1 MTATKDEIETYFETL
16 LSAAGDYQLT
26 PKEEKIVARD
36 KAEFIMDKLMRKKFR
51 RRVGDDVRKTIAEK
65 VAACLQS
72 GEPIHL
78 VIPFGSYKHFW
89 NSSHPEPDWAEVTH
103 FLWMT
108 EYVSPI
114 LAVHEAGVVLE
125 YVSEDLILPLMN
137 NYPESALET
146 YAAKFR
152 ELIEW
157 YRKYIPDNLQ
167 IDFWRVG
174 DKYDAQ
180 AIINKVEA
188 LLPERR
194 AVFAKLSA
202 EAQEQELHRSTR
214 SVLWQG
220 KDDLTNLSDEQKR
233 QRTVDSRLIELAY
246 YDIEA
251 SPEFL
256 GEYFWQGSRICICF
270 SFGLSPD
277 NDEFGDLTI
286 ATSLGSIVD
295 FWIGRGVLKQHD
307 GKFYGSIISKN
318 QYENSAANTTTVKV
332 DTKLKTISK
341 NYENIEIFV
350 LQ

>member
-1 MTATKDEIETYFETL
+1 
-16 LSAAGDYQLT
+16 
-26 PKEEKIVARD
+26 
-36 KAEFIMDKLMRKKFR
+36 MDKLMRKKFR
-51 RRVGDDVRKTIAEK
+51 RRVGDDVRKTISEK
-65 VAACLQS
+65 VAACVRD

-89 NSSHPEPDWAEVTH
+89 NSSHPEPDWAEVIH

-137 NYPESALET
+137 NYPESALDV
-146 YAAKFR
+146 YATKFR
-152 ELIEW
+152 KLIEW
-157 YRKYIPDNLQ
+157 YSKYIPDNLQ

-174 DKYDAQ
+174 DRYDAQ

-194 AVFAKLSA
+194 AAFAKLSA
-202 EAQEQELHRSTR
+202 KAQEQELHRSAR
-214 SVLWQG
+214 SVLWRG
-220 KDDLTNLSDEQKR
+220 RDNLTNLTDGQKH
-233 QRTVDSRLIELAY
+233 QRIIDSRLIELAY
-246 YDIEA
+246 YDVEA

-256 GEYFWQGSRICICF
+256 GEYFWHGNHICVCF

-295 FWIGRGVLKQHD
+295 FWIGRGVLKQQAD
-307 GKFYGSIISKN
+307 KLFGSIISKD
-318 QYENSAANTTTVKV
+318 QYENGAPNITTTKV
-332 DTKLKTISK
+332 DTDLKTISK
-341 NYENIEIFV
+341 NYTEIEI
-350 LQ
+350 LKIK